1 MLQLTEGANGRE
13 VTLAMGEMAEL
24 TLAENPTTGYQWE
37 LKAKAET
44 VCKLVKDE
52 FEPSGG
58 PTGSGGIHRWRFKA
72 VKPGSGEIEL
82 QYRRPW
88 EKNAAPA
95 RTYRARV
102 RVHK

>member
-1 MLQLTEGANGRE
+1 MLEMAEDDNGRE

-37 LKAKAET
+37 LSAKADS

-52 FEPSGG
+52 FEPAGG
-58 PTGSGGIHRWRFKA
+58 PTGSGGVHRWRFKA

-95 RTYRARV
+95 RSYHARV
-102 RVHK
+102 QVHK